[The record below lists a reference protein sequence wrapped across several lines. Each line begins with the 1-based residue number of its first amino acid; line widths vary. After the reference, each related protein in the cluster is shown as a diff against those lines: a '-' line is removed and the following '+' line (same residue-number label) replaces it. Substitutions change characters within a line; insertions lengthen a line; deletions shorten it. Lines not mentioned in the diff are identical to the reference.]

1 MWTVVFW
8 LISVNSLNKLHLFCR
23 YNVILGGFVL
33 SQNYFLLIYKDNIM
47 RKTLFAAAACA
58 TVLWTGCSK
67 SESVTVTIAN
77 PLAIERTGEMVEIPV
92 NDIYTQLNLSDTA
105 QFVIYDEKA
114 QEVPYQLTYDE
125 KVIFPVSIA
134 SKASVNY
141 TVQQGT
147 PSLVNA
153 VVYGR
158 CYPERLD
165 DIAWEN
171 DRAAYRAYGPALQKS
186 GEKAYGYDVFTKSV
200 EELVVEDR
208 YAMELDSASRAEIKA
223 LREAGKKEEADSLSR
238 AISYHIDHGN
248 GMDCYAVG
256 PTLGGGTAALMP
268 DSAIVYPYCYKD
280 YEILDNGPL
289 RFTVKL
295 VFNPL
300 VVKNDSNVVETR
312 IIQLDKGS
320 QLNKTTVSYEY
331 LTQATP
337 VAAGLVLHAANPE
350 GYAYDAAKGYISY
363 ADPTTNAEAGNGI
376 VYVGAVFPASVQ
388 TTTQLFEKPAGDALG
403 HVLGISTYEP
413 GNDFVYY
420 WGSGWSK
427 YGFEKAEDWTNYLKD
442 YAEKVRNPLVVTV
455 QK

>member
-1 MWTVVFW
+1 
-8 LISVNSLNKLHLFCR
+8 
-23 YNVILGGFVL
+23 
-33 SQNYFLLIYKDNIM
+33 M

-125 KVIFPVSIA
+125 KVIFPVSVA
-134 SKASVNY
+134 SNATVNY

-337 VAAGLVLHAANPE
+337 MAAGLVLHAANPE

-388 TTTQLFEKPAGDALG
+388 TTTQLFEKPVGDALG

-427 YGFEKAEDWTNYLKD
+427 YGFEK
-442 YAEKVRNPLVVTV
+442 
-455 QK
+455 QKTGPIT

>member
-1 MWTVVFW
+1 
-8 LISVNSLNKLHLFCR
+8 
-23 YNVILGGFVL
+23 
-33 SQNYFLLIYKDNIM
+33 M

-165 DIAWEN
+165 DIAW
-171 DRAAYRAYGPALQKS
+171 
-186 GEKAYGYDVFTKSV
+186 EKAYGYDVFTKSV

-312 IIQLDKGS
+312 ITQLDKGS

>member
-1 MWTVVFW
+1 VD
-8 LISVNSLNKLHLFCR
+8 SSE
-23 YNVILGGFVL
+23 
-33 SQNYFLLIYKDNIM
+33 DNIM

-280 YEILDNGPL
+280 FEILDNGPL

>member
-1 MWTVVFW
+1 
-8 LISVNSLNKLHLFCR
+8 
-23 YNVILGGFVL
+23 
-33 SQNYFLLIYKDNIM
+33 M

-331 LTQATP
+331 LTQTTP

-388 TTTQLFEKPAGDALG
+388 TTTQLFEKPVGDALG

-427 YGFEKAEDWTNYLKD
+427 YGFEK
-442 YAEKVRNPLVVTV
+442 
-455 QK
+455 QKTGTIT

>member
-1 MWTVVFW
+1 
-8 LISVNSLNKLHLFCR
+8 
-23 YNVILGGFVL
+23 
-33 SQNYFLLIYKDNIM
+33 M
-47 RKTLFAAAACA
+47 RKTLFAIAACA
-58 TVLWTGCSK
+58 AGLLAGCSK
-67 SESVTVTIAN
+67 SESVTVTISN
-77 PLAIERTGEMVEIPV
+77 PLGMDRAGEMVEVPV
-92 NDIYTQLNLSDTA
+92 DDIYKQLNLSDTA

-114 QEVPYQLTYDE
+114 QEVPYQLTYDD

-134 SKASVNY
+134 SNASVNY
-141 TVQQGT
+141 TIQQGT
-147 PSLVNA
+147 PALVNA

-158 CYPERLD
+158 YYPERLD

-200 EELVVEDR
+200 EDLVVEDR
-208 YAMELDSASRAEIKA
+208 YAMELDSMAWVKIHA
-223 LREAGKKEEADSLSR
+223 LREEGKKAAADSLQR
-238 AISYHIDHGN
+238 TISYHVDHGN

-300 VVKNDSNVVETR
+300 VVKNDSNVIETR

-320 QLNKTTVSYEY
+320 QLNKTTVTYDY

-337 VAAGLVLHAANPE
+337 VAAGLVLHAANPK
-350 GYAYDAAKGYISY
+350 GYAYDASAGYISY
-363 ADPTTNAEAGNGI
+363 ADPTTEPNSEIGRA
-376 VYVGAVFPASVQ
+376 
-388 TTTQLFEKPAGDALG
+388 
-403 HVLGISTYEP
+403 HV
-413 GNDFVYY
+413 
-420 WGSGWSK
+420 
-427 YGFEKAEDWTNYLKD
+427 
-442 YAEKVRNPLVVTV
+442 
-455 QK
+455 

>member
-1 MWTVVFW
+1 
-8 LISVNSLNKLHLFCR
+8 
-23 YNVILGGFVL
+23 
-33 SQNYFLLIYKDNIM
+33 M

-337 VAAGLVLHAANPE
+337 MAAGLVLHAANPE

-388 TTTQLFEKPAGDALG
+388 TTTQLFEKPVGDALG

-427 YGFEKAEDWTNYLKD
+427 YGFEK
-442 YAEKVRNPLVVTV
+442 
-455 QK
+455 QKTGPIT